1 MKYRKEIGPLAAEAS
16 WHMGH
21 WNEMSEYLT
30 KPNSSK
36 DTPDATRTAFLNAVL
51 AIHDKNYPY
60 ALSMVDEARGHLSG
74 DLAVLA
80 GESYDRAYENM
91 VMAQQLT
98 EVEEAIQYVIAREH
112 GQQGKHTISLLD
124 SFILILDPNNYLYTL
139 NRTTRSYPVYM
150 EDPTPRS
157 STAS

>member
-1 MKYRKEIGPLAAEAS
+1 MYRKEIGPLAAEAS
-16 WHMGH
+16 WHMGQ
-21 WNEMSEYLT
+21 WGEMSEYLT
-30 KPNSSK
+30 KPSSSK

-51 AIHDKNYPY
+51 AIHQKNYTF

-98 EVEEAIQYVIAREH
+98 ELEEVIQYVVAQEQ
-112 GQQGKHTISLLD
+112 GQQGKHT
-124 SFILILDPNNYLYTL
+124 FTL
-139 NRTTRSYPVYM
+139 WVVFCWSRTFRTNK
-150 EDPTPRS
+150 
-157 STAS
+157 